1 MVDVTDPK
9 KYFQLTNYRVVDS
22 NTLSVQVSVN
32 AANISSVDNAV
43 GSNAVNGLY
52 NFIVQVLI
60 LIISNQC
67 VLVADVTC
75 NVQSD
80 CNMLLCAVN
89 RDQ

>member
-1 MVDVTDPK
+1 VQSAVVDVTDPK

-52 NFIVQVLI
+52 SLIVQVLI
-60 LIISNQC
+60 LIIK
-67 VLVADVTC
+67 
-75 NVQSD
+75 
-80 CNMLLCAVN
+80 
-89 RDQ
+89 